1 MTGPIVI
8 VGAGQAGGRAA
19 EALRNGGHAGPITLI
34 GEESHPPYERPA
46 LSKDFLRDGSLDR
59 IAWIRPPS
67 WYEANSVTLLRG
79 RKAVSIDRDRC
90 RVELDDGS
98 RIAYEALILTT
109 GARARP
115 CGIQGADHP
124 LVSGLRTIEDSAR
137 LQPRLVQGAHVV
149 VIGAGFIGLEVAAAA
164 RLRGCSVTV
173 LEQGDL
179 PLMRCLPPFLGRYYA
194 QVHRAHGVD
203 LRTGIR
209 VLAIADENGRARVLT
224 ASGEVPPADAV
235 VVGIGILPN
244 VELARL
250 AGLEVEDGIIV
261 DEYGRTGDPL
271 IHAAGDV
278 SRHFNPLLGA
288 RLRLESWQNAQNQ
301 AIAVASNVLGAARPY
316 AQLPWFWSDQFDLNL
331 QMVGLP
337 EPDDAVI
344 CRGRVDA
351 GPVLFLHLRRGR
363 LTAAIGLNCAREL
376 RIAREIIA
384 LGGAAEPGA
393 LGDESMSLAQIL
405 ADLRRSSRAA

>member
-19 EALRNGGHAGPITLI
+19 EALRHAGHAGPITLI

-46 LSKDFLRDGSLDR
+46 LSKDFLRDGGLDR
-59 IAWIRPPS
+59 IAWIRPAA
-67 WYEANSVTLLRG
+67 WYEANGVTLRTG
-79 RKAVSIDRDRC
+79 TKAVSIDRAGR
-90 RVELDDGS
+90 RVALDDGS
-98 RIAYEALILTT
+98 RIAYERLILTT

-115 CGIQGADHP
+115 FGAQGADHP
-124 LVSGLRTIEDSAR
+124 LVSCLRTIEDGDR
-137 LQPRLVQGAHVV
+137 LQQRLVRGAHVV

-164 RLRGCSVTV
+164 RSRGCAVTV
-173 LEQGDL
+173 LEQAEL
-179 PLMRCLPPFLGRYYA
+179 PLMRCLPPFLGGYFA
-194 QVHRAHGVD
+194 DLHRAHDVD

-209 VLAIADENGRARVLT
+209 VLGIADEQGRARVLT
-224 ASGEVPPADAV
+224 GSGEIPLADAV
-235 VVGIGILPN
+235 VVGIGIIPN
-244 VELARL
+244 AELARS
-250 AGLEVEDGIIV
+250 AGLEVDDGIVV

-271 IHAAGDV
+271 IYAAGDV
-278 SRHFNPLLGA
+278 SRHFNPLLGT

-301 AIAVASNVLGAARPY
+301 AIAVASNVLGTARPY

-344 CRGRVDA
+344 CRGRVQP

-363 LTAAIGLNCAREL
+363 LAAAIGLNCAREL

-384 LGGAAEPGA
+384 LGGAADPAA
-393 LGDESMSLAQIL
+393 LADESMSLARIL
-405 ADLRRSSRAA
+405 ADLRRSSQAA